1 MKKNKISI
9 RKDKEGLKD
18 PEVTQIAFTIEGE
31 NVMVLTREKFYWKG
45 EEVADTQE
53 CYKRFCEFLKAH
65 NF

>member
-18 PEVTQIAFTIEGE
+18 PEITQIAFTIEGE

-45 EEVADTQE
+45 EEITDAEQ